1 MQPDKTLADCG
12 SMEKVTLPTPPRES
26 LSKYIS
32 SLLIPWGKKKRL
44 HKPHLFR
51 QTTDERKR
59 KCLSGEERF
68 ITKPA
73 SVSLTCEIASLGEW
87 VCLEALAMML
97 DRQRHKWGPSG
108 SRRAVGHNC
117 TRRRGTKKEGD
128 NRKLCP
134 FRHLV
139 PSCPDKEEGNALGF
153 LLWFP
158 TPLPPQTTPNQLDT
172 PILIFQSLRETTM
185 SFYMKVPVGSQT
197 TLQKLAIWALWGL
210 GTACIFKRPWNRFI
224 LDHLNHPTLS
234 FIPCATQAWSCLA
247 SEIWWNLED

>member
-1 MQPDKTLADCG
+1 
-12 SMEKVTLPTPPRES
+12 
-26 LSKYIS
+26 
-32 SLLIPWGKKKRL
+32 
-44 HKPHLFR
+44 
-51 QTTDERKR
+51 
-59 KCLSGEERF
+59 
-68 ITKPA
+68 
-73 SVSLTCEIASLGEW
+73 
-87 VCLEALAMML
+87 MML
-97 DRQRHKWGPSG
+97 DRQRHKWGP
-108 SRRAVGHNC
+108 VGHNC

-234 FIPCATQAWSCLA
+234 FIPSRCYPGLILFSFGDLMKSGGLGCYGPRLIVI
-247 SEIWWNLED
+247 SLLHLEDTTLTRNTSQSKKQKTSKQKLLLPIKYFRIHKSRHPVDIWASIFQKCVYNV